1 MYTSNRVFTKCD
13 NVINYNDYYKLKDG
27 TQILKTI
34 KSSNNLA
41 IIKQFN
47 SYENFQKMSSSYFP
61 LIDNNT
67 VEFSYVKNIYS
78 DNESFIVKDKLS
90 EDETMCK
97 NVLYPYGKIVSKKKV
112 NPQFPTNIELCKWC
126 NQKPNKNIQLNTI
139 EEVTIKNCNSIK
151 PNNNYE
157 LLELTNNNKH
167 INNKDIN
174 NELTKIMETLIS
186 EFKEKKNNKKEV
198 SELNNNNIDLTKIM
212 EDLIVELKD
221 KKNNINYNLLDLFDN
236 SSKTQKKITETK
248 KDESKK
254 ILTKEDEI
262 KKNCN
267 CKKRNNCNLCKNA
280 RSLFI

>member
-34 KSSNNLA
+34 KSRDNLA
-41 IIKQFN
+41 ILKQFN
-47 SYENFQKMSSSYFP
+47 SYENFQKMSASYFP

-67 VEFSYVKNIYS
+67 VEFSYVKNIYN
-78 DNESFIVKDKLS
+78 DNESFIVKEKS
-90 EDETMCK
+90 IEDEIMCK
-97 NVLYPYGKIVSKKKV
+97 DTLYPYGKIITKKKV

-126 NQKPNKNIQLNTI
+126 NQKPNKNIQLNNI
-139 EEVTIKNCNSIK
+139 EEVMIKNCNSIK
-151 PNNNYE
+151 SNDNCE

-167 INNKDIN
+167 ING
-174 NELTKIMETLIS
+174 ELTKIMENLIS
-186 EFKEKKNNKKEV
+186 EFKERKNTQHEESK
-198 SELNNNNIDLTKIM
+198 LNDNNVDLTKIM

-221 KKNNINYNLLDLFDN
+221 KKNNVFCNLLDSFDN
-236 SSKTQKKITETK
+236 SPKI
-248 KDESKK
+248 
-254 ILTKEDEI
+254 II
-262 KKNCN
+262 KKEEIIEEEFKKEEFKKEKIKKEEFKKECN